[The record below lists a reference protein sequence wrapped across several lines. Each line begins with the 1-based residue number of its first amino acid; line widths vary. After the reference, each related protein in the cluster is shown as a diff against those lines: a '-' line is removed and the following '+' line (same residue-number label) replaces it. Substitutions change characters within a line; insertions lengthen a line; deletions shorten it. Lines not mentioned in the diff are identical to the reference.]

1 MGKSICP
8 VIAVT
13 NQPSIVATIQGQG
26 HVLTD
31 VVGGPHYVAPKVLLK
46 HYGSEADVWKV
57 GVILY
62 IFYSGVPQ
70 FRAETQQGIFEH
82 WTLLFFLVS
91 NSFLQ

>member
-1 MGKSICP
+1 MLNLSPRLCSCEI
-8 VIAVT
+8 
-13 NQPSIVATIQGQG
+13 NSSRQ
-26 HVLTD
+26 VLTD

-46 HYGSEADVWKV
+46 HYGSEADVWIV

-62 IFYSGVPQ
+62 ILYSGVPQ

>member
-1 MGKSICP
+1 LLHLIFS
-8 VIAVT
+8 A
-13 NQPSIVATIQGQG
+13 SGQ
-26 HVLTD
+26 VLTD

-70 FRAETQQGIFEH
+70 FRAGMCHFV
-82 WTLLFFLVS
+82 LMLFS
-91 NSFLQ
+91 